1 MSGFKVLFNMGMK
14 RRLKD
19 SFLIGYGTIFP
30 LFLIAILGYMASN
43 YYSGKNGITSYYYYS
58 MVIIPFCT
66 FLSSVTLVY
75 ITREESMHKCGER
88 FIIAP
93 ISKTAI
99 VLSKIIPS
107 TIAMM
112 FYNLILMLICKYI
125 FSVNYNNN
133 FLQIFILFSI
143 LGLMSCAIG
152 TFIGVSTKDFM
163 QVKNFISTPILIM
176 ALLGGTFFP
185 IGSLGKVIEIIS
197 YISPLTWINKGIFLM
212 NNDHSTK
219 MYFIAT
225 GVILALGII
234 FTFGSIKK
242 FRKESFL

>member
-1 MSGFKVLFNMGMK
+1 MSGFNVLFSMGMK
-14 RRLKD
+14 RRLRD
-19 SFLIGYGTIFP
+19 SFLIGYGIIFP

-43 YYSGKNGITSYYYYS
+43 YYSDKNGITSYYYYS

-66 FLSSVTLVY
+66 FLSSITLVY

-107 TIAMM
+107 TVAIII
-112 FYNLILMLICKYI
+112 YNLILMVICKYI
-125 FSVNYNNN
+125 FRVNYNGE
-133 FLQIFILFSI
+133 FLRIFILFSI

-152 TFIGVSTKDFM
+152 TFIGVSTKEFM

-185 IGSLGKVIEIIS
+185 IGSLGRVVEIIS

-212 NNDHSTK
+212 INDHSFK
-219 MYFIAT
+219 MYFIAS
-225 GVILALGII
+225 GVILALGVI

-242 FRKESFL
+242 FRKEAFL